1 MLTLKGNKIKDFC
14 MVVKRIL
21 QILFFL
27 LFCHVGFSDIDGF
40 TPYKIGDLT
49 PGKLHELN
57 CSKDIF
63 VYENE
68 GKLAVSSLPKN
79 NASKLKI
86 DSGLL
91 IAVDFGE
98 FGGYLE
104 FFNDSEKSVFFKVS
118 NIKKIFEIEGC
129 LYFAVGLY
137 HINIDSGNIQR
148 LELGKRLNCEKIF
161 DFDSAV
167 RVVEVRGSKIYTVCS
182 SKFVVLENFT
192 PKFVL
197 EAGFWSLLYP
207 NSIVVF
213 DDENIFVGMRS
224 GIAKINA
231 VKANIEFY
239 LHTGEKIPECKAA
252 PDADIEKSLA
262 RWNLFRKSGMN
273 WSD

>member
-1 MLTLKGNKIKDFC
+1 M
-14 MVVKRIL
+14 
-21 QILFFL
+21 
-27 LFCHVGFSDIDGF
+27 
-40 TPYKIGDLT
+40 
-49 PGKLHELN
+49 
-57 CSKDIF
+57 
-63 VYENE
+63 
-68 GKLAVSSLPKN
+68 
-79 NASKLKI
+79 
-86 DSGLL
+86 
-91 IAVDFGE
+91 
-98 FGGYLE
+98 
-104 FFNDSEKSVFFKVS
+104 
-118 NIKKIFEIEGC
+118 
-129 LYFAVGLY
+129 
-137 HINIDSGNIQR
+137 
-148 LELGKRLNCEKIF
+148 
-161 DFDSAV
+161 
-167 RVVEVRGSKIYTVCS
+167 EVRGSKIYTVCS